1 VTNAIDPL
9 VVALTIE
16 NRVEGV
22 IWVLLLG
29 VKVFALC
36 DALVRKD
43 AFYVAADKQNKAF
56 WLLLLVVF
64 LVLHI
69 LLKDPRHIL
78 NLIGTVA
85 AFVYLADVRPLLRSM
100 HSR

>member
-1 VTNAIDPL
+1 MTTAISPL
-9 VVALTIE
+9 VAIQIE
-16 NRVEGV
+16 SRVEFV
-22 IWVLLLG
+22 LWAVLLA

-36 DALVRKD
+36 DALIRRD

-64 LVLHI
+64 LALHI
-69 LLKDPRHIL
+69 FIASPQNIL
-78 NLIGTVA
+78 SLIGTVA
-85 AFVYLADVRPLLRSM
+85 ALVYLADVRPLLRSM

>member
-1 VTNAIDPL
+1 MTTAAIDPL
-9 VVALTIE
+9 VALTIE
-16 NRVEGV
+16 GWVAFV
-22 IWVLLLG
+22 IWGLLLG

-64 LVLHI
+64 LALHI
-69 LLKDPRHIL
+69 LLEDPRHIL

>member
-1 VTNAIDPL
+1 MTTTALDPL
-9 VVALTIE
+9 VAFTIE
-16 NRVEGV
+16 DKVAAG
-22 IWVLLLG
+22 IWILLFA

-36 DALVRKD
+36 DALIRKD

-64 LVLHI
+64 LALHI
-69 LLKDPRHIL
+69 LLPSPLHIL

-85 AFVYLADVRPLLRSM
+85 ALVYLADVRPLLRSM

>member
-1 VTNAIDPL
+1 MSTALIDPL
-9 VVALTIE
+9 VALTIE
-16 NRVEGV
+16 DWVHDA
-22 IWVLLLG
+22 IWWVLLG
-29 VKVFALC
+29 VKVFALS
-36 DALVRKD
+36 DAVIRKD

-64 LVLHI
+64 LTLHI
-69 LLKDPRHIL
+69 FLPNPLNVL

>member
-1 VTNAIDPL
+1 MTTAAIDPL
-9 VVALTIE
+9 VALTIE
-16 NRVEGV
+16 GWVAFV

-64 LVLHI
+64 LALHI
-69 LLKDPRHIL
+69 LLEDPRHIL

>member
-1 VTNAIDPL
+1 MTTAAINP

-16 NRVEGV
+16 SWVALG
-22 IWVLLLG
+22 IWLLLLA
-29 VKVFALC
+29 VKVFATF
-36 DALVRKD
+36 DALIRKD
-43 AFYVAADKQNKAF
+43 ALFVAADKQNKAF

-64 LVLHI
+64 LALHYF
-69 LLKDPRHIL
+69 LHDPRHIL

>member
-1 VTNAIDPL
+1 MTSVAISP
-9 VVALTIE
+9 VVAITIE
-16 NRVEGV
+16 HWVAAA
-22 IWVLLLG
+22 IWAVLFV

-36 DALVRKD
+36 DALIRKD
-43 AFYVAADKQNKAF
+43 ALFVAADKQNKAF

-64 LVLHI
+64 LVLHFY
-69 LLKDPRHIL
+69 LHDPRHIL

-100 HSR
+100 RSH

>member
-1 VTNAIDPL
+1 MTSVAISPL
-9 VVALTIE
+9 VAITIE
-16 NRVEGV
+16 NWVAAA
-22 IWVLLLG
+22 IWAVLFV

-36 DALVRKD
+36 DALIRKD
-43 AFYVAADKQNKAF
+43 ALFVAADKQNKAF

-64 LVLHI
+64 FVLHFY
-69 LLKDPRHIL
+69 LRDPRHIL

-100 HSR
+100 RSR